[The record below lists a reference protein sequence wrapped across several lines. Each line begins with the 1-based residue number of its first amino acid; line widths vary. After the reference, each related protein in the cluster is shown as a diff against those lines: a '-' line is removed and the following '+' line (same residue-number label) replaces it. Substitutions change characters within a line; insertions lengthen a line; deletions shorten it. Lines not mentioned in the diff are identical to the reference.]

1 MVIGSCAGDIAAGDS
16 WAVSGAVDTVSTG
29 SSAGDTVATG
39 SGAGDI
45 VAAGSG
51 AGDIVAAGS
60 GAGDIGGSVAGEV
73 IATGVGAGE
82 AGADMFRFGTWW
94 LKRKRVTLKF
104 PLSHTT
110 GVRSGV

>member
-1 MVIGSCAGDIAAGDS
+1 MFPD
-16 WAVSGAVDTVSTG
+16 
-29 SSAGDTVATG
+29 
-39 SGAGDI
+39 

-60 GAGDIGGSVAGEV
+60 GAGDMGGSVAGEM
-73 IATGVGAGE
+73 IAAGVGAGE
-82 AGADMFRFGTWW
+82 AGADMLVYDVVVEKKEGNI
-94 LKRKRVTLKF
+94 KV

>member
-1 MVIGSCAGDIAAGDS
+1 MVIGSGTGDVAAGAS
-16 WAVSGAVDTVSTG
+16 CA
-29 SSAGDTVATG
+29 G
-39 SGAGDI
+39 SGAGDT

-60 GAGDIGGSVAGEV
+60 GAGDMGGSVAGEV
-73 IATGVGAGE
+73 IAAGVGAGE
-82 AGADMFRFGTWW
+82 AGADMLVYDVVVEKKEGNI
-94 LKRKRVTLKF
+94 KV